1 VADESPP
8 LSTTFAAYVRDIAR
22 EVFLELRAE
31 ESGHSVEHCV
41 DDKIIAELERKWTRL
56 DPPNSFGL
64 LETLKRDDP
73 RHWVSPEV
81 SLRMLASL
89 EFLARNA
96 YAEGTRAL

>member
-1 VADESPP
+1 VTPEQ
-8 LSTTFAAYVRDIAR
+8 VQEIAR
-22 EVFLELRAE
+22 QVFLELRAE

-41 DDKIIAELERKWTRL
+41 DEQIIAELERKWSRL
-56 DPPNSFGL
+56 DPLNAFGL

-89 EFLARNA
+89 EHLARLA
-96 YAEGTRAL
+96 YYEGTGR